1 MKRIFNIFLISSI
14 FFSIYIS
21 YNVLISF
28 RYQFIFREDQLS
40 SSFSFTSEEMSNI
53 PSIPNVGVTTIPID
67 ALKSNYFFKE
77 GFSKEANLLLDSGA
91 KKNPYIFFSEYTK
104 ARFFVY
110 SKQFDSAHFYAKKA
124 FYGWPK
130 YIEHYKLYNNTLVQ
144 RRDTLE
150 ILNAYDTINK
160 YFNDR
165 TPYYD
170 DFLNSLS
177 NAKLRYLITQYDSL
191 SSVDPFILDGSW
203 SQVYQ
208 FESGETIKLNN
219 SIIFENNTFSNAS
232 SSYNYE
238 LKSDTIN
245 IIFKSSNKSVAKYPI
260 YYSKK
265 YETLILKDV
274 PKQINMDSIYIQDQF
289 FKKIE

>member
-1 MKRIFNIFLISSI
+1 M
-14 FFSIYIS
+14 
-21 YNVLISF
+21 
-28 RYQFIFREDQLS
+28 
-40 SSFSFTSEEMSNI
+40 
-53 PSIPNVGVTTIPID
+53 
-67 ALKSNYFFKE
+67 
-77 GFSKEANLLLDSGA
+77 
-91 KKNPYIFFSEYTK
+91 
-104 ARFFVY
+104 
-110 SKQFDSAHFYAKKA
+110 
-124 FYGWPK
+124 
-130 YIEHYKLYNNTLVQ
+130 VQ

-208 FESGETIKLNN
+208 FESGETVKLNN
-219 SIIFENNTFSNAS
+219 SISFENNTFSNAN

>member
-1 MKRIFNIFLISSI
+1 MKRIFNLFLIFSI

-91 KKNPYIFFSEYTK
+91 KTNPYIFFSEYTK

-110 SKQFDSAHFYAKKA
+110 SKQFDSAYFYAKKA

-170 DFLNSLS
+170 DFMNSLS

-191 SSVDPFILDGSW
+191 SSVDPVILDGSW

-219 SIIFENNTFSNAS
+219 LISFENNTFSNAN

-245 IIFKSSNKSVAKYPI
+245 IIFKSSNKSAAKYPI
-260 YYSKK
+260 YYSIK

-289 FKKIE
+289 FKKVE

>member
-1 MKRIFNIFLISSI
+1 MDFLKRLIFYLT
-14 FFSIYIS
+14 
-21 YNVLISF
+21 VE
-28 RYQFIFREDQLS
+28 Q
-40 SSFSFTSEEMSNI
+40 
-53 PSIPNVGVTTIPID
+53 
-67 ALKSNYFFKE
+67 
-77 GFSKEANLLLDSGA
+77 

-208 FESGETIKLNN
+208 FESGETVKLNN
-219 SIIFENNTFSNAS
+219 SISFENNTFSNAN

-245 IIFKSSNKSVAKYPI
+245 IIFKSSNKTVSEMTDGLDLRKSAFIRAK
-260 YYSKK
+260 SSGK
-265 YETLILKDV
+265 LKGFV
-274 PKQINMDSIYIQDQF
+274 I
-289 FKKIE
+289 